1 MAQNVLRKILHKIRE
16 AEVFA
21 IIADE
26 ATNVSQ
32 EEQFCITFRQVDT
45 NCKIF
50 EDPLGLINVPKI
62 DVSMFTMAIK
72 DCLV

>member
-1 MAQNVLRKILHKIRE
+1 MAHNVLRKILHKIRE

-32 EEQFCITFRQVDT
+32 KGNSASLLDRLT
-45 NCKIF
+45 
-50 EDPLGLINVPKI
+50 LI
-62 DVSMFTMAIK
+62 AR
-72 DCLV
+72 CLKTHWD